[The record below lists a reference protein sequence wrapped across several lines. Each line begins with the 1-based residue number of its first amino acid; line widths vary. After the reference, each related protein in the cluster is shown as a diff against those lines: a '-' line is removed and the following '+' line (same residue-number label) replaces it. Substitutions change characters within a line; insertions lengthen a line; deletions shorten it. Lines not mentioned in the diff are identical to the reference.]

1 MFFPL
6 RKVALA
12 LLLSIAS
19 AMIGLTP
26 ALAQVLPDLSALDTE
41 TRECIE
47 LACIKAR
54 VKGPAAFGGCLR
66 EHINALRDSPG
77 IPDISDLDTEIR
89 DLIEL
94 ACVVTKIKGPVAYGR
109 CLNEQLES
117 IGLKASG
124 HRSSVPPSTLPLA
137 PPSPPYTTQSPTVSE
152 EEFNFDTLTRGLNLP
167 KPSTERGYAW
177 SGVKKPAKPQKLCT
191 ATLTP
196 DAVFKSAERS
206 VYVLISAPSEDS
218 LHTQSHIKQG
228 SAVAVSGRVAL
239 TNCHVLEGNDFHLLI
254 RDEHI
259 YRATI
264 TYGHKE
270 SDRCAVTIQSD
281 SLIPVS
287 GVRAF
292 SSLAVGERVYC
303 IGSPNALEN
312 TLGEGL
318 VSGLRQRSGIDL
330 VQTSAPISPGSS
342 GGGLFDA
349 AGNLI
354 GVTTFLMR
362 DSQNL
367 NFAIAAD
374 AFWK

>member
-1 MFFPL
+1 MLFPL

-41 TRECIE
+41 TRDCIE

-54 VKGPAAFGGCLR
+54 VKGPAAFGRCLR
-66 EHINALRDSPG
+66 EQLNALRNSPG
-77 IPDISDLDTEIR
+77 IPDLSSLDAEIR

-94 ACVVTKIKGPVAYGR
+94 ACVVTKINGPVAYGR

-117 IGLKASG
+117 IGFQPRAPAQ
-124 HRSSVPPSTLPLA
+124 PPSLPSAL
-137 PPSPPYTTQSPTVSE
+137 PPQHAIAQPPASSE
-152 EEFNFDTLTRGLNLP
+152 EEFTIDTLERILGLHQP
-167 KPSTERGYAW
+167 KPSKREYAW

-206 VYVLISAPSEDS
+206 VYVLKSAPSEDD
-218 LHTQSHIKQG
+218 LRTQSHVKQG
-228 SAVAVSGRVAL
+228 SAVAVSERVAL
-239 TNCHVLEGNDFHLLI
+239 TNFHVLEGNDFHLLI
-254 RDEHI
+254 KGEHA

-264 TYGHKE
+264 AYAHQE
-270 SDRCAVTIQSD
+270 SDRCAVIIQSS
-281 SLIPVS
+281 SLTPVS

-292 SSLAVGERVYC
+292 SSLAVGERVYS

-312 TLGEGL
+312 TLSEGL

-362 DSQNL
+362 NSQNL